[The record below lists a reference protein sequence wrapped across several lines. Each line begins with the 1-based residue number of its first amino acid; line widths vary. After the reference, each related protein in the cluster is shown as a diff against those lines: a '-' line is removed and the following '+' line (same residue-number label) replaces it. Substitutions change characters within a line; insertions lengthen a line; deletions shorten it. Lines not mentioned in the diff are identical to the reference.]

1 MNIISLRRTNE
12 CAAPVCSVRFCIC
25 LSLFSIYASVQHCC
39 CLLIFV
45 AYFRSRNLLATI
57 PNGFFLFCSFPCQL
71 LFPLPLSLVHIV
83 IYYLMIS
90 CFVRKKHIY
99 LRFMLNAH
107 YLFDIRFIYICFFFL
122 VGARS
127 PITLLEWNWKQKKK
141 NTNISLLI
149 IECDIPFCRSMW
161 NKFDAHMAFEHTY
174 ATTHVGAKH
183 RCYTDVIIS
192 SSNSIWFHRF
202 SSVARKISIQITYN
216 DSKKAPTILARC
228 VALALWCC
236 YRALLY
242 ARVHRVTQNAHLII

>member
-1 MNIISLRRTNE
+1 
-12 CAAPVCSVRFCIC
+12 
-25 LSLFSIYASVQHCC
+25 
-39 CLLIFV
+39 
-45 AYFRSRNLLATI
+45 
-57 PNGFFLFCSFPCQL
+57 
-71 LFPLPLSLVHIV
+71 
-83 IYYLMIS
+83 MIS

>member
-1 MNIISLRRTNE
+1 MPATFSPTVISRSHCHL
-12 CAAPVCSVRFCIC
+12 
-25 LSLFSIYASVQHCC
+25 LFNDI
-39 CLLIFV
+39 
-45 AYFRSRNLLATI
+45 
-57 PNGFFLFCSFPCQL
+57 LFCSKKTYIFAFYAECT
-71 LFPLPLSLVHIV
+71 LFIWHS
-83 IYYLMIS
+83 
-90 CFVRKKHIY
+90 FHIY
-99 LRFMLNAH
+99 L
-107 YLFDIRFIYICFFFL
+107 FFFSCWCEEPNYI
-122 VGARS
+122 VGME
-127 PITLLEWNWKQKKK
+127 LETKKK